1 MRKELTDRFWRDMTI
16 TTQEEVEDVAFA
28 NHSDVARSLV
38 KARNW
43 TATLAQEL
51 VVINLHLKEGY
62 KVERRVDKEIA
73 KLEATVLS
81 KIERLPTTA
90 VKNKETQRAFLLT
103 QATQEETKKL
113 NDLENEK
120 LKISDLI
127 DDLET
132 QQGEIEIMRR
142 SLERS
147 TDWLIQYINWHKFE
161 LREL

>member
-1 MRKELTDRFWRDMTI
+1 MRKELADRFWRDMAI

-28 NHSDVARSLV
+28 NPSDVARSLV

-51 VVINLHLKEGY
+51 VVINLNLKEAY
-62 KVERRVDKEIA
+62 KTQRRVDKQITT
-73 KLEATVLS
+73 LESVILS
-81 KIERLPTTA
+81 RIERLPTTA
-90 VKNKETQRAFLLT
+90 VKNKETQRAFILT
-103 QATQEETKKL
+103 QATQEET
-113 NDLENEK
+113 EK
-120 LKISDLI
+120 LSNLEKARLDVEDLI
-127 DDLET
+127 DDLESE
-132 QQGEIEIMRR
+132 QGEIEVMRR